1 MAQIT
6 RSIKID
12 APLSKVFDY
21 VTSPENWTKYV
32 TSLVD
37 VRNVSNDVPEAGT
50 TFEWTYRM
58 LGINNDGTGKIGDFE
73 KNRKFTME
81 MEGSFPIKETFT
93 FQGDETST
101 ELTFDIRYNV
111 PGKVLGVIADKLV
124 VERLNVKE
132 ADAVL
137 NKVKDLCEAENT

>member
-1 MAQIT
+1 MAQIS
-6 RSIKID
+6 RSIKIN
-12 APLSKVFDY
+12 APLSNVFDY
-21 VTSPENWTKYV
+21 VTNPGNWTKYV

-37 VRNVSNDVPEAGT
+37 IRNVSSDVPEAGT

-58 LGINNDGTGKIGDFE
+58 LGINNNGTGKVGDFE

-81 MEGSFPIKETFT
+81 MEGSFPIKETFA
-93 FQGDETST
+93 FQGDESST
-101 ELTFDIRYNV
+101 ELKFDIQYEV

-137 NKVKDLCEAENT
+137 NKVKDLCEAE

>member
-6 RSIKID
+6 RSIKIN
-12 APLSKVFDY
+12 APLPKVFDY
-21 VTSPENWTKYV
+21 VTKPGNWTKYV
-32 TSLVD
+32 TGLVD
-37 VRNVSNDVPEAGT
+37 VRNVSSDIPEAGT

-58 LGINNDGTGKIGDFE
+58 LGVNNDGMGRIGDFE

-81 MEGSFPIKETFT
+81 MEGSFPIKETYT
-93 FQGDETST
+93 FQGDENST
-101 ELTFDIRYNV
+101 ELTFDIRYDV

-132 ADAVL
+132 ADAIL
-137 NKVKDLCEAENT
+137 NKVKVLCEAG